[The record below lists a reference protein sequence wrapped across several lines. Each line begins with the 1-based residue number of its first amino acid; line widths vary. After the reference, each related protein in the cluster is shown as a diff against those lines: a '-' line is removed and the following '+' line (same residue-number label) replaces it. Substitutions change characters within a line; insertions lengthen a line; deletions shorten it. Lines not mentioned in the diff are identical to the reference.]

1 MTSGFD
7 RYFQIVRCFRDE
19 DLRADRQPEFTQVDF
34 EMSFVNKEDI
44 MEFTEG
50 LIKKI
55 FTSAL
60 KINLNNDFERITYD
74 DSIRR
79 FGNDRPDMRF
89 GLELEDITD
98 IFKDTEFKV
107 FKDVVKK
114 NGVIKCLKVKDA
126 KLSRK
131 DIDDLTI
138 FAQSNGAKGLAWIK
152 VNKEDL
158 QSPIIKFFTENEIAL
173 LKKIKTC
180 LMGIYCSLVQ
190 DQVMK

>member
-107 FKDVVKK
+107 FKDVVKEWCNK
-114 NGVIKCLKVKDA
+114 VPKSQRCKIIK
-126 KLSRK
+126 K